1 MFWIIESIL
10 LGIGLAMDAV
20 AVSISNGLS
29 DSKLNKKKMIIM
41 ALAFGLFQ
49 GLMPLFGYLI
59 GSIFKQ
65 WISASIPIIGFI
77 ILAFLGSKMIIGAVK
92 KKDED
97 SSYTLG
103 YKLLFVQ
110 AIATS
115 IDALTAGIPYIGR
128 DTVEVYTTFILVSVI
143 TFILC
148 LIAVKIG
155 KLFGKKLSNK
165 ACIFGGIILIA
176 IGLKMII
183 TFLIGLF

>member
-1 MFWIIESIL
+1 
-10 LGIGLAMDAV
+10 
-20 AVSISNGLS
+20 
-29 DSKLNKKKMIIM
+29 
-41 ALAFGLFQ
+41 
-49 GLMPLFGYLI
+49 
-59 GSIFKQ
+59 
-65 WISASIPIIGFI
+65 
-77 ILAFLGSKMIIGAVK
+77 MIIGAIK